1 MNVLTPNPYPG
12 LFIVFE
18 GLDGSG
24 ESTQA
29 EMLAKV
35 LKAEFGGRRVWLTK
49 EPSESSVGGTIRDS
63 LQGIYRLSPTALQF
77 MFIAD
82 RFIHL
87 TKEKSGII
95 PRLGRGDLVVNDRYH
110 FSTMAFGSI
119 PEDLNDDEEH
129 LIRLFSSYNELL
141 VLLNQRFGL
150 IWPDLTFILQV
161 PPKVCV
167 QRIAES
173 RGHVELFEEEMKL
186 TAVWRAYEYLHR
198 CYRDAEVYL
207 LDGERPIEV
216 IAEEVLATVKVHPK
230 FQSVKEIL
238 RLSP

>member
-29 EMLAKV
+29 DILAKA
-35 LKAEFGGRRVWLTK
+35 LKSEFGDSRVWPTK
-49 EPSESSVGGTIRDS
+49 EPSESSVGGLIRDA
-63 LQGIYRLSPTALQF
+63 LQKIYRISPTALQF
-77 MFIAD
+77 TFIAD

-87 TKEKSGII
+87 TKEGSGIV
-95 PRLGRGDLVVNDRYH
+95 PRLERGDIVVLDRYH

-150 IWPDLTFILQV
+150 IWPDLTFILDV
-161 PPKVCV
+161 PSAICV
-167 QRIAES
+167 RRIAKS
-173 RGHVELFEEEMKL
+173 RGHIELFEEERKL
-186 TAVWRAYEYLHR
+186 AFVRKAYERLYRRHKSAGVYLI
-198 CYRDAEVYL
+198 DGEKPVEEIAAEVF
-207 LDGERPIEV
+207 
-216 IAEEVLATVKVHPK
+216 ATVKAHPK

>member
-29 EMLAKV
+29 EMLAKA

-87 TKEKSGII
+87 TKEGSGIV
-95 PRLGRGDLVVNDRYH
+95 PRLERGDLVVNDRYH
-110 FSTMAFGSI
+110 FSTMSFGSI
-119 PEDLNDDEEH
+119 PADLDDEEEQ
-129 LIRLFSSYNELL
+129 LVRLHSYGELL

-150 IWPDLTFILQV
+150 IWPDLTFILRV
-161 PPKVCV
+161 PSKVCV

-173 RGHVELFEEEMKL
+173 RGHVELFEEEKKL

-198 CYRDAEVYL
+198 SYRDAGVYL
-207 LDGERPIEV
+207 LDGERPIEA
-216 IAEEVLATVKVHPK
+216 IAEEVLATVKTHSK
-230 FQSVKEIL
+230 FRAVSNL
-238 RLSP
+238 LP

>member
-29 EMLAKV
+29 DLLAKA
-35 LKAEFGGRRVWLTK
+35 LKAEFGARRVWLTK

-87 TKEKSGII
+87 TKEGSGIV
-95 PRLGRGDLVVNDRYH
+95 PRLERGDIVVCDRYH

-119 PEDLNDDEEH
+119 PDDLSNEEEH

-150 IWPDLTFILQV
+150 VWPDLTFILDV
-161 PPKVCV
+161 PAQTCV
-167 QRIAES
+167 RRIAES
-173 RGHVELFEEEMKL
+173 RGHVELFEEERKL
-186 TAVWRAYEYLHR
+186 TFVRKAYERLHR
-198 CYRDAEVYL
+198 RHQSAGVHL
-207 LDGERPIEV
+207 LDGEKPVEAIS
-216 IAEEVLATVKVHPK
+216 AEVLAMIKAHPK
-230 FQSVKEIL
+230 FRTVKQIV
-238 RLSP
+238 SP